1 MGLDMY
7 LRAKKYISTYREE
20 NKDVIDKLNT
30 MFNIVSDE
38 DYTVNEVSF
47 QVAYWRK
54 ANHIHQWFVENCQR
68 GEDDCKEYY
77 VDRVQ
82 LEQLRDLCEQVL
94 ANKDKA
100 DELLPTQSG
109 FFFGDTDYDEWYFID
124 LEKTVSRI
132 DKILNDPALTDTDF
146 YYQSSW

>member
-7 LRAKKYISTYREE
+7 LRAKKYISNYDEKE
-20 NKDVIDKLNT
+20 KEVVGKLND

-38 DYTVNEVSF
+38 DYTVTEVAF
-47 QVAYWRK
+47 RVAYWRK
-54 ANHIHQWFVENCQR
+54 ANQIHQWFVENCQG
-68 GEDDCKEYY
+68 GEDDCREYY
-77 VDRVQ
+77 VGRNQ
-82 LEQLRDLCEQVL
+82 LKDLRDLCEQVL

-109 FFFGDTDYDEWYFID
+109 FFFGGTDYDEWYFSG
-124 LEKTVSRI
+124 LEGTVERLN
-132 DKILNDPALTDTDF
+132 KILDDSALIDMEF

>member
-47 QVAYWRK
+47 RVAYWRK
-54 ANHIHQWFVENCQR
+54 ANHIHQWFVENCQDCI
-68 GEDDCKEYY
+68 DDCKEYY
-77 VDRVQ
+77 VGRDQ
-82 LEQLRDLCEQVL
+82 LKQLRDLCEHVL

-100 DELLPTQSG
+100 DELFPTQSG

>member
-7 LRAKKYISTYREE
+7 LSAKKYISTYREE
-20 NKDVIDKLNT
+20 NKEVIDKLNVV
-30 MFNIVSDE
+30 FNIVSDE
-38 DYTVNEVSF
+38 DYTVDEVSF
-47 QVAYWRK
+47 RVAYWRK
-54 ANHIHQWFVENCQR
+54 ANQIHQWFVENCQD

-77 VDRVQ
+77 VGRVQ

-100 DELLPTQSG
+100 DELLPSQSG
-109 FFFGDTDYDEWYFID
+109 FFFGDTDYNEWYFIG